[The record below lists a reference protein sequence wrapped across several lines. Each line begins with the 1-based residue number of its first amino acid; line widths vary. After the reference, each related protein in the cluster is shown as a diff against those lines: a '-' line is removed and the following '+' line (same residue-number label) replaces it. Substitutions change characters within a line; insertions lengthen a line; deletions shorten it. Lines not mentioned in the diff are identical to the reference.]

1 MSVCRS
7 SKDASKLAG
16 LVLVVAS
23 TTSAFQVDSTSGLH
37 PGRARW
43 AKAHQSK
50 GWHPGLSSE
59 PGNNGFGGDMNPDD
73 WFDQA
78 LAAAGDGDNAFAANF
93 FDEPQGGFDDDGPAR
108 SADDWF
114 DMALGGADAD
124 PFEVAAAAAAAA
136 ERQAAEAAQRTGGG
150 EVSDDEYARMMGANH
165 VDAADSA
172 VWGAEANAMW
182 AGQATD
188 GRGLRLPT
196 VGIDLVKI
204 RGHAK
209 REQRRTQSDYHGC
222 RGVEYKTITFSSYF
236 SHCICIVWGYRAPPT
251 AYVPYG

>member
-1 MSVCRS
+1 MPSCAPG
-7 SKDASKLAG
+7 KDASKLAG

-23 TTSAFQVDSTSGLH
+23 TASAFQFGSTSRLQ

-43 AKAHQSK
+43 PKAHQSK
-50 GWHPGLSSE
+50 NWHPGLSSE

-78 LAAAGDGDNAFAANF
+78 LAAAGDGDNAFASNF
-93 FDEPQGGFDDDGPAR
+93 FDDPQGGFDGPAR

-136 ERQAAEAAQRTGGG
+136 ERQAAEAAQRMGGG

-165 VDAADSA
+165 VDAADTA

-196 VGIDLVKI
+196 VGIDLVN
-204 RGHAK
+204 
-209 REQRRTQSDYHGC
+209 E
-222 RGVEYKTITFSSYF
+222 
-236 SHCICIVWGYRAPPT
+236 
-251 AYVPYG
+251 